1 MAGTKRLQK
10 FGKLIKE
17 ELSRIFNLQF
27 SSEFAGKLVT
37 ITDVVMS
44 PDLGLARVYIS
55 VFPIKYA
62 DELIDVINSNKSKV
76 RGALGRAIGNQVRVT
91 PELAFFLDATAEQA
105 DKMDKLLDS
114 LNISPKAEDDDE

>member
-1 MAGTKRLQK
+1 MAGTKRQQK
-10 FGKLIKE
+10 FSKLIKE
-17 ELSRIFNLQF
+17 ELSKIFTLQF

-62 DELIDVINSNKSKV
+62 DELIEVINSNKSKV
-76 RGALGRAIGNQVRVT
+76 RGALGRGIGNQVRVT

-114 LNISPKAEDDDE
+114 LNIPPATEDNEE